1 MAAKTPSRAKSAAPA
16 KPSRARPA
24 RPTSTP
30 APKKAAPA
38 KKAPPAKAND
48 NVRHVVPDKGAGDW
62 NVKQP
67 KAAAPTAK
75 EPTQKK
81 AEIAAKKQVKAAGGG
96 QVVIHN
102 RKGKIRDA
110 DTVKP
115 GNESKRK
122 DTKH

>member
-1 MAAKTPSRAKSAAPA
+1 MAARTPSRAKSAAPA
-16 KPSRARPA
+16 KPSPA
-24 RPTSTP
+24 RPSRATSTP
-30 APKKAAPA
+30 TNKAASA
-38 KKAPPAKAND
+38 KKTPPAKAND
-48 NVRHVVPDKGAGDW
+48 NVRHVVPDKTAGDW

-67 KAAAPTAK
+67 KTAAPTAK

-81 AEIAAKKQVKAAGGG
+81 AEVAAKKQVKAAGGG

-115 GNESKRK
+115 GNESKKK